1 MRHRVP
7 YEIEIKLKVDDPRA
21 FKKKLKESGF
31 VMVERRRF
39 ESNLVF
45 DFRNSRLRR
54 SRSLLRLRKTAGRDI
69 LTFKGP
75 PRPSDS
81 YKVRPEIELEVCDAE
96 TLQCILK
103 SLGLHPI
110 FRYEKYRTIFAER
123 GRRRTADTPVAAL
136 DETPIGT
143 YIELEGPGGWIDR
156 KAMRLG
162 YRKKDY
168 IKASYAALY
177 RKQCRRCGIRPE
189 DMVFLRHKS

>member
-7 YEIEIKLKVDDPRA
+7 HEIEIKLKVDDPRA
-21 FKKKLKESGF
+21 FRKKLKECGF
-31 VMVERRRF
+31 AVVERRHF

-54 SRSLLRLRKTAGRDI
+54 SRSLLRLRMTRSHHI

-75 PRPSDS
+75 PHPSDS
-81 YKVRPEIELEVCDAE
+81 YKIRPEIEMEVCDAG
-96 TLQCILK
+96 TLQYILK
-103 SLGLHPI
+103 SLGLRPI

-123 GRRRTADTPVAAL
+123 GRRRTAGTPVVAL
-136 DETPIGT
+136 DETPIGP
-143 YIELEGPGGWIDR
+143 YIELEGPGRWIDR

-162 YRKKDY
+162 YRKQDY

-177 RKQCRRCGIRPE
+177 RKQCRRCGVRPE